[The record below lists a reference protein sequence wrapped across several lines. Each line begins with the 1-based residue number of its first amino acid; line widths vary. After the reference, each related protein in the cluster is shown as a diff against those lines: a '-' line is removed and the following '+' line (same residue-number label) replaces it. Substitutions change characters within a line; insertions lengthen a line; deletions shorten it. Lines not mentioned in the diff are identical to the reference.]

1 MSEIDR
7 YEYIVTLKNKEDLP
21 QFYNDM
27 ETPGG
32 DLYIPDRA
40 VAVASRRHI
49 SRNTH
54 YYLTE
59 QEADLLKNDPRV
71 LAVSRLPRDLGMVP
85 ISHWQQTGKFEKG
98 TAIESADKNWGL
110 ARIVNGVQTT
120 GWGTN
125 SVFNEL
131 QASISTDSAGEHVDV
146 VIVDAHINPAHP
158 EFARNED
165 GTGGTRVIQYDW
177 FQHQA
182 EVGLS
187 GLGTYN
193 YNSISSNHGT
203 HTAGTTAGNTQ
214 GWARKSNI
222 YYMEFSYSPFTQPQ
236 GWVVYLF
243 DFIRAWHNSKPIN
256 PATGRRN
263 PTVTNNSWGYSYGS
277 ISLTGITEVTYRGS
291 TTNLVGLTTAAK
303 RTALE
308 NNGVPVPAGT
318 FLYRTPGR
326 FSALDADVT
335 DAVEDGIIVVASA
348 GNSYWNM
355 TNDPSHPDYNNSIDD
370 GFGVLYHSNGSSPG
384 AAEGAICVGA
394 LSTSSLEYKANF
406 SNYGD
411 RIDIWAPGQNIISA
425 VYNSTAASEFGIALA
440 DDPRNPV
447 FKLGSI
453 SGTSMSGPQ
462 VAGVLACI
470 MSRYPNYTPQE
481 AYDYL
486 MAKAKT
492 GQIGTTNGNYG
503 DYTNIRDS
511 KNRYLYFP
519 IERQQQGSAFPD
531 TSYNLRPATGNIYPR
546 LRIRRRG

>member
-40 VAVASRRHI
+40 VAVASRRHL

-54 YYLTE
+54 YYLTNE
-59 QEADLLKNDPRV
+59 EADLLKNDPRV
-71 LAVSRLPRDLGMVP
+71 MAVSRLPRDLGMEP
-85 ISHWQQTGKFEKG
+85 TPFWTQTGKFEKG
-98 TAIESADKNWGL
+98 TAIESTDKNWGL

-125 SVFNEL
+125 SVFDEL

-146 VIVDAHINPAHP
+146 VIIDAHINPAHP

-165 GTGGTRVIQYDW
+165 GTGGTRVVNYDW
-177 FQHQA
+177 FQHQT

-187 GLGTYN
+187 GLGTYS
-193 YNSISSNHGT
+193 YTTISSNHGT

-222 YYMEFSYSPFTQPQ
+222 YYMEFNYTPWSQLN
-236 GWVVYLF
+236 GWTLYLF
-243 DFIRAWHNSKPIN
+243 DFLRAWHNSKPIN

-277 ISLTGITEVTYRGS
+277 ILLTGINEVTYRGS
-291 TTNLVGLTTAAK
+291 TTNLVGLTTADK

-308 NNGVPVPAGT
+308 NNGVPVPAGN
-318 FLYRTPGR
+318 FLYRTPAR
-326 FSALDADVT
+326 FTPMEADIA
-335 DAVEDGIIVVASA
+335 DAVDDGIIVVASA
-348 GNSYWNM
+348 GNSYWYA
-355 TNDPSHPDYNNSIDD
+355 TNDPTHPDYDNSITLND
-370 GFGVLYHSNGSSPG
+370 GLLYHSNGSSPG
-384 AAEGAICVGA
+384 AAPGAICVGA
-394 LSTSSLEYKANF
+394 LSTSSQEYKTNF

>member
-7 YEYIVTLKNKEDLP
+7 YEYIVTLNNREDLP
-21 QFYNDM
+21 NFYDDM

-54 YYLTE
+54 YYLTD

-71 LAVSRLPRDLGMVP
+71 LAVSRLPRDIGMEP
-85 ISHWQQTGKFEKG
+85 ISHWQQTGKFEKS
-98 TAIESADKNWGL
+98 TAVQSTDKNWGL
-110 ARIVNGVQTT
+110 ARIVNGVQTD
-120 GWGTN
+120 GWGN
-125 SVFNEL
+125 NGVFNEL
-131 QASISTDSAGEHVDV
+131 QTTIITDSAGEHVDV
-146 VIVDAHINPAHP
+146 VIVDAHINPNHP
-158 EFARNED
+158 EFAVNED
-165 GTGGTRVIQYDW
+165 GSGGTRVIQYNW

-187 GLGTYN
+187 GLGTYS
-193 YNSISSNHGT
+193 YGTISSNHGT
-203 HTAGTTAGNTQ
+203 HVAGTTAGNTQ

-222 YYMEFSYSPFTQPQ
+222 YYIEFDYSPFSQPQ
-236 GWVVYLF
+236 GWALYLF

-256 PATGRRN
+256 PITGRRN

-277 ISLTGITEVTYRGS
+277 VPLSSITSVTYRGA
-291 TTNLVGLTTAAK
+291 TTDLTGLSTAAK
-303 RTALE
+303 KIQLE
-308 NNGVPVPAGT
+308 NNGVPVPAST
-318 FLYRTPGR
+318 YLYRTPAR
-326 FSALDADVT
+326 VPALDADVT

-355 TNDPSHPDYNNSIDD
+355 TDDPTHPDYNNNIGD
-370 GFGVLYHSNGSSPG
+370 GGVLYHSNGSSPG

-394 LSTSSLEYKANF
+394 LSTFTQEYKANF

-425 VYNSTAASEFGIALA
+425 VFNSTAAQEFGVALA
-440 DDPRNPV
+440 DDPRNSA
-447 FKLGSI
+447 FKIGSI

-462 VAGVLACI
+462 VAGVIACM
-470 MSRYPNYTPQE
+470 MSRYPNYTTQE
-481 AYDYL
+481 LYNYL
-486 MAKAKT
+486 IANAKT
-492 GQIGTTNGNYG
+492 GQIGTTNGNHG

-511 KNRYLYFP
+511 VNKYLYFP
-519 IERQQQGSAFPD
+519 VERTQQGTAFPD
-531 TSYNLRPATGNIYPR
+531 VSYDLRPTTGNIYPR